1 MTKKLHRTREG
12 EEFPIASMLDDHLTN
27 MIAIFHKQVMAIRST
42 LGANTNQLEAAL
54 YGVRVISHVE
64 AGRMIAAII
73 DEAAP
78 YLVEAYLRNL
88 EGPRLMLCE
97 MYARTAPLPNLN
109 LPALCLTMNVDGY
122 EWNNG

>member
-1 MTKKLHRTREG
+1 MKKHTTRDG
-12 EEFPIASMLDDHLTN
+12 DTMPIATMDDDHLNN

-42 LGANTNQLEAAL
+42 LSVKSNELDAAI
-54 YGVRVISHVE
+54 YGVRVISHTE

-73 DEAAP
+73 DEASP

-97 MYARTAPLPNLN
+97 MYARTTPLPNLS
-109 LPALCLTMNVDGY
+109 LPALCLTMNVEGY